1 MRTSPKTPAAGV
13 TQFCFALLSYQLFKQ
28 AGISAVRSLPF
39 VELKWSERSSGGLF
53 SIEMPEI
60 AAFQHMVPVLTCLP
74 CHFLGSGNSFCVLH
88 CQSAVILHS
97 LLFYL
102 FMFSIYISHL
112 WIKANLFW
120 PLFLYRCCNYGP
132 TVWCISSGDLGNT
145 EISNIQVNFKPSFEP
160 LLNFW

>member
-1 MRTSPKTPAAGV
+1 MAFVRTRQRTPAAGV

-28 AGISAVRSLPF
+28 AGISAVLSLAF
-39 VELKWSERSSGGLF
+39 AELNRSERSSGGLF

-88 CQSAVILHS
+88 CQSAVILLS

-102 FMFSIYISHL
+102 FMFTIYILHL
-112 WIKANLFW
+112 WIKANLF
-120 PLFLYRCCNYGP
+120 
-132 TVWCISSGDLGNT
+132 
-145 EISNIQVNFKPSFEP
+145 
-160 LLNFW
+160 